1 MPRHTIRL
9 YALIIALAA
18 LCLGGILGYRH
29 TLAIKHASD
38 LALSVT
44 EFESIHTYIDTQLR
58 EGTDTAREDALRTHI
73 AYTERMRARHDP
85 LFDAK
90 VMNIGSALDYI
101 RLAILARHRNAEDEA
116 RQDTLRALNYCRN
129 LGPTACNVDKL
140 TQLVRATDKA
150 GIFK

>member
-1 MPRHTIRL
+1 MSPHKTRL
-9 YALIIALAA
+9 YAIIIAIAA

-29 TLAIKHASD
+29 ALAIKHASD

-44 EFESIHTYIDTQLR
+44 EFEFIHTYIDTQLR
-58 EGTDTAREDALRTHI
+58 EGTDAAREDALRTHI

-85 LFDAK
+85 IFDANM
-90 VMNIGSALDYI
+90 MNMSSSLNYI
-101 RLAILARHRNAEDEA
+101 RLAILVRHRNAEDEA

-140 TQLVRATDKA
+140 TQLVHATDKA